1 MKTSASLSLSHSRGC
16 VTLPLSS
23 HHHFFPL
30 IISLISLLPQANT
43 GLIFASPAFFFLP
56 WQEYL
61 VCAPSGRLCYLNPCR
76 LLLSINS
83 SLGHLFTF
91 LFLVHSVCNYTL
103 STGKNTFHFSLFI
116 EPPLP
121 PLSYCCLY
129 LFLTHPQA
137 LITPLFY
144 LPDNQKQ
151 KCFNGWLALTYVPS
165 VYKIPLILQH
175 FYSKGICKDAI
186 LVLSFSC
193 SITTWALAITINC

>member
-1 MKTSASLSLSHSRGC
+1 MPLYLWATAGVVSLSL
-16 VTLPLSS
+16 
-23 HHHFFPL
+23 FPL
-30 IISLISLLPQANT
+30 IITSFLSSSVSFLFFLKPTQAWSLLP
-43 GLIFASPAFFFLP
+43 LHFFFLP